1 MSTSPKKSHMFR
13 NFWIVVLMITGLIGL
28 DYFLR
33 AHSFVSPSIVAS
45 MHPVLLH
52 K

>member
-1 MSTSPKKSHMFR
+1 MSTAPKKSHMFR
-13 NFWIVVLMITGLIGL
+13 NFWIIVFIIVGTIGL

-33 AHSFVSPSIVAS
+33 AHSFISPQVVQSL
-45 MHPVLLH
+45 HPVFLH